1 MHVYTSAYAHQSDV
15 GIEDWI
21 DSMEGTA
28 IYAPVD
34 GFFVGEGFMEG
45 KTSDLRAHRLF
56 VG

>member
-34 GFFVGEGFMEG
+34 GFFVGEGFVED
-45 KTSDLRAHRLF
+45 KTSDLRAHHLF